1 MRPRPQLDSDLGTT
15 KSSSGNNKQKK
26 IKHTG
31 QNSAKP
37 NSNCFAFLFY
47 LRLIC
52 PGLALLIKKFGVY
65 VLKNLKKIS
74 YLSFCALFIS
84 TVFVSAGTAQERQ
97 RLVKTISSRPTN
109 QPPAPAATIDKTKS
123 LTSSIPANAPANRP
137 VLTNQLVVVPA
148 EPLVKKT
155 ASMSAMNAA
164 SASLAAGRLVYSS
177 SASMQILSGIQ
188 SRLGIPYRYGSSGPN
203 RYDCSGF
210 VWSVFNDAGINFT
223 RSSARSLWTMSI
235 PVTGSD
241 QYKFGTLVF
250 LNGLGHIGIVADEN
264 GFYHA
269 SSSKGITYSPFKGYW
284 EKRIVGFRRLPLTP
298 SARAAE
304 PTDADAGLEN

>member
-1 MRPRPQLDSDLGTT
+1 
-15 KSSSGNNKQKK
+15 
-26 IKHTG
+26 
-31 QNSAKP
+31 
-37 NSNCFAFLFY
+37 
-47 LRLIC
+47 
-52 PGLALLIKKFGVY
+52 
-65 VLKNLKKIS
+65 
-74 YLSFCALFIS
+74 
-84 TVFVSAGTAQERQ
+84 
-97 RLVKTISSRPTN
+97 
-109 QPPAPAATIDKTKS
+109 
-123 LTSSIPANAPANRP
+123 
-137 VLTNQLVVVPA
+137 
-148 EPLVKKT
+148 
-155 ASMSAMNAA
+155 MSAMNAA